1 MENAL
6 RQILPNVRIGKI
18 LIQRKEDGSAEAQLF
33 YTKVPQDI
41 ASRKVLLLDPMLATG
56 GSAVCAIHELMKMGV
71 PEERITFL
79 NMVAV
84 PEGIREVLTHYPK
97 VRIISCAL
105 DDSLNDQKY
114 ILPGLGDFG
123 DRYFGTC

>member
-56 GSAVCAIHELMKMGV
+56 GSAVCAIRELMKMGV

-79 NMVAV
+79 NMVAA
-84 PEGIREVLTHYPK
+84 PEGIREVLTSYPK